1 MRELDAITGWESS
14 KGFNKKKSLMM
25 FKEGSIQDQTMEN
38 VI

>member
-14 KGFNKKKSLMM
+14 KGFNKKICLMM